1 MATLSVHGVHRPR
14 RGKAASSNGFGGADP
29 PAGLA
34 RVARRMRALAGC
46 AMLGFGL
53 AIEPQV
59 WTLVFIMVR
68 IGAAFVV
75 APVFGAV
82 SIPLTVRVSATA
94 AIAFLVL
101 GTHHIAPPGQIFA
114 VATILAVIAEALVG
128 LAIGFVLQTAFAA
141 PLIASELIGSSMGIG
156 FANTI
161 DPQNG
166 RSTPALGQFFT
177 IMLTLLFL
185 SVDGHLVL
193 VDMLVKSY
201 DTLPPGAA
209 WLDAGHLKNVALF
222 GSYTFAAGLL
232 LALPVGFLLL
242 CLNLV
247 VGMMS
252 RAAPSLNLF
261 AVGLPASLAVG
272 VIALAIA
279 FPAMGDYMLVII
291 REALGAADRLVLG

>member
-1 MATLSVHGVHRPR
+1 
-14 RGKAASSNGFGGADP
+14 
-29 PAGLA
+29 
-34 RVARRMRALAGC
+34 
-46 AMLGFGL
+46 MLGLGL
-53 AIEPQV
+53 AIEPQIWALIFV
-59 WTLVFIMVR
+59 MVR
-68 IGAAFVV
+68 VGAAFVA

-82 SIPLTVRVSATA
+82 SLPLTVRVSLAG
-94 AIAFLVL
+94 AIGILVL
-101 GTHHIAPPGQIFA
+101 GSHSITPPPSVFA
-114 VATILAVIAEALVG
+114 VATFLSIAAEALVG
-128 LAIGFVLQTAFAA
+128 FAMGFILQAAFSA
-141 PLIASELIGSSMGIG
+141 PLIASEVIGGAMGIG
-156 FANTI
+156 FANSI

-166 RSTPALGQFFT
+166 RSSPALGQFFS

-201 DTLPPGAA
+201 EALPPGAA
-209 WLDAGHLKNVALF
+209 WLGADRLKAIAFF
-222 GSYTFAAGLL
+222 GAYAFLAGLL

-252 RAAPSLNLF
+252 RAAPALNLF

-272 VIALAIA
+272 VVALAIA

-291 REALGAADRLVLG
+291 REALGAVQTLVLG